1 MQSVKTA
8 AVYLLIWHNRASLLK
23 RSFRGSVSNSPNLPR
38 NRKSH
43 FLRPSFL
50 LLPGIHAFFRGVL
63 GPPGLLLA
71 FQFRSLASSWE
82 FNRVFQLD
90 FSHSSIAQTPLRIC
104 LEHCLKELDKSHLSL
119 SIASLLLF
127 EKEISFIFLTVWK
140 WVQLQYIN
148 QPRRFFSPSI
158 HAWNGRRERWISF
171 PLCRIWLRKTFG
183 VNSCG
188 REVKPKS
195 QRWGTSTT
203 FIAKW
208 IKWFM
213 STTANPRTHET
224 EKSFHVWQKATAENT
239 GLVRTWFL
247 LSDHD

>member
-23 RSFRGSVSNSPNLPR
+23 RSFRGSVSNSPNQPR
-38 NRKSH
+38 NHKSH

-127 EKEISFIFLTVWK
+127 EKEISFIFLTV
-140 WVQLQYIN
+140 
-148 QPRRFFSPSI
+148 
-158 HAWNGRRERWISF
+158 
-171 PLCRIWLRKTFG
+171 
-183 VNSCG
+183 
-188 REVKPKS
+188 
-195 QRWGTSTT
+195 
-203 FIAKW
+203 
-208 IKWFM
+208 
-213 STTANPRTHET
+213 
-224 EKSFHVWQKATAENT
+224 
-239 GLVRTWFL
+239 
-247 LSDHD
+247 